1 MQSIEAQGFA
11 KKEKSTMVLIGNHR
25 TFLAEMKGFEPLH
38 GVTRLPHFEC
48 GPFNHLGTSPLLKYY
63 AIEFPGFQEG
73 TFPLHSP

>member
-38 GVTRLPHFEC
+38 GVTRLPHFE
-48 GPFNHLGTSPLLKYY
+48 G
-63 AIEFPGFQEG
+63 
-73 TFPLHSP
+73 

>member
-48 GPFNHLGTSPLLKYY
+48 GPFNHLGTSPLPKYY
-63 AIEFPGFQEG
+63 ATDPSHLQEE
-73 TFPLHSP
+73 TA